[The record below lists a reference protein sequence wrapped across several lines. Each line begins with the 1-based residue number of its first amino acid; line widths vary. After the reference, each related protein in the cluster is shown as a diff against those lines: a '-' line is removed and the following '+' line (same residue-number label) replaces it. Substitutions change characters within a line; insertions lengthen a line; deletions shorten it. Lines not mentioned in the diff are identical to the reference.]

1 MKRPRKVKDV
11 VGRGSNKSVA
21 GTTSRD
27 VFGATSSESLAG
39 RINSKWA
46 WHFRVLGKLRE
57 RLLQDRRERLAE
69 AAQPLEP
76 HSMNHA
82 DSATDEFDH
91 NLALATLSAKQD
103 ALHEINE
110 AISRVLNGSYGV
122 CEETGKPI
130 PIARL
135 KAIPWTRFVQEVEAR
150 LEKDGD
156 IQRPHLGSL
165 GSIRGAPTGSLG
177 PIKSAEDTDDDESP
191 ATDEV
196 LRNHLALDA
205 DSEVESRK
213 RRRGEQRDIDD
224 EPA

>member
-1 MKRPRKVKDV
+1 MKRPRTIKGV
-11 VGRGSNKSVA
+11 VRRGSNKSGA

-27 VFGATSSESLAG
+27 MFGATSSEPLPG
-39 RINSKWA
+39 RIKSRWA
-46 WHFRVLGKLRE
+46 WHYRVLGKLRE

-91 NLALATLSAKQD
+91 NMALATLSTKQD

-135 KAIPWTRFVQEVEAR
+135 KAIPWTRFIQAVEAR

-165 GSIRGAPTGSLG
+165 GSIRGAPAGNLV
-177 PIKSAEDTDDDESP
+177 PLRSAEDTDDGGSP

-196 LRNHLALDA
+196 LRSQLALDVDA
-205 DSEVESRK
+205 EVESRK
-213 RRRGEQRDIDD
+213 RRRSKRRDMDD